1 MYHKVKKILDL
12 QLKEAHTLIE
22 KMGDMEDSEEG
33 IVHEISNYPN
43 VRRHHRRGK
52 RKPRVRRRTLSA
64 ELTPAEDSAQNS
76 SKEMEAMNKELTKH
90 PVLNSN
96 VDKEKSFQ
104 SKGLNEFNIK
114 SKETIQ
120 NDRLN
125 EWNKKHRQKRQHR
138 HPRHRQYSKMYTNGV
153 SKVFSSGEKKS
164 NKFLILRP
172 NRCPDAP
179 KNSTQFIIDDH
190 EDEPEDNAGYV
201 NIIKY
206 KWLLRKLN
214 SVSPHPLF

>member
-1 MYHKVKKILDL
+1 MLLYHKVKKILDL
-12 QLKEAHTLIE
+12 QLKEAHILIE

-33 IVHEISNYPN
+33 IVHEISNYPH

-64 ELTPAEDSAQNS
+64 ELTPAEDSVQNS
-76 SKEMEAMNKELTKH
+76 SKEMETTNELTKQ

-96 VDKEKSFQ
+96 VEKEKSFQ
-104 SKGLNEFNIK
+104 AKGLNEFSVK
-114 SKETIQ
+114 SKETFQ
-120 NDRLN
+120 KDRVN
-125 EWNKKHRQKRQHR
+125 ECNKKHRQKRQHR
-138 HPRHRQYSKMYTNGV
+138 HPRHRQYSKMYANGV
-153 SKVFSSGEKKS
+153 TKVFSSGEKKS

-190 EDEPEDNAGYV
+190 EDEPDDNAGYV
-201 NIIKY
+201 KIIKY
-206 KWLLRKLN
+206 MWLLQN
-214 SVSPHPLF
+214 